1 MARRLKLGLEIEDDV
16 EEETK
21 ADGTGD
27 QANDIAQG
35 ENELDF
41 WLKGHMTGEK
51 RARDVEEEDK
61 FDESAAVKSLEKR
74 MNTLENQMV
83 RKKST
88 VNFFHISGLTV
99 VCFILFFSV
108 WKYFD
113 IEKQLTQI
121 CFFFFY
127 FNVVKTICFF
137 RTLVIFTN
145 LGIYRVIC

>member
-1 MARRLKLGLEIEDDV
+1 MLDDLGLEIEDDV

-51 RARDVEEEDK
+51 RARGVEEEDK

-83 RKKST
+83 RKKSAI
-88 VNFFHISGLTV
+88 NFFS
-99 VCFILFFSV
+99 
-108 WKYFD
+108 YFWFD
-113 IEKQLTQI
+113 CCL
-121 CFFFFY
+121 FY
-127 FNVVKTICFF
+127 FVFF
-137 RTLVIFTN
+137 CLEIF
-145 LGIYRVIC
+145 

>member
-1 MARRLKLGLEIEDDV
+1 
-16 EEETK
+16 
-21 ADGTGD
+21 
-27 QANDIAQG
+27 
-35 ENELDF
+35 
-41 WLKGHMTGEK
+41 MTGEK

-99 VCFILFFSV
+99 VCFILFFSG

-121 CFFFFY
+121 CFFFF
-127 FNVVKTICFF
+127 F
-137 RTLVIFTN
+137 LM
-145 LGIYRVIC
+145 L

>member
-1 MARRLKLGLEIEDDV
+1 
-16 EEETK
+16 
-21 ADGTGD
+21 
-27 QANDIAQG
+27 
-35 ENELDF
+35 
-41 WLKGHMTGEK
+41 MTGEK

-113 IEKQLTQI
+113 IEKT
-121 CFFFFY
+121 
-127 FNVVKTICFF
+127 
-137 RTLVIFTN
+137 TN
-145 LGIYRVIC
+145 SNMFLLFLF